1 MAAAR
6 RARYLAGMNRRLLA
20 AIVLLPF
27 AAFSTW
33 VVWRHGYFGFLSL
46 ARAEPWA
53 LQMLLDLVIACSIAI
68 GWMRADARKH
78 GVNVVPYVI
87 ATIALGSIGPLAYLV
102 LTPRRET

>member
-1 MAAAR
+1 MARVSA
-6 RARYLAGMNRRLLA
+6 ARYLASMNRRLLA
-20 AIVLLPF
+20 AIVLVPF
-27 AAFSTW
+27 AAFSSW

-78 GVNVVPYVI
+78 GVNALPYVI
-87 ATIALGSIGPLAYLV
+87 ATLALGSIGPLAYLV